1 MPNKKYGFNEMT
13 INNYCIQHLLPPI
26 FDLWPQRT
34 KRLNLDLDMNWD
46 SIKIYDEK
54 IMLDKNT
61 TIFEDMENF
70 KDKLVEGRLDNT
82 DKFAG
87 FVNGCIEKYGEDK
100 TKYYFNTLFYK
111 FFCFI

>member
-1 MPNKKYGFNEMT
+1 
-13 INNYCIQHLLPPI
+13 
-26 FDLWPQRT
+26 
-34 KRLNLDLDMNWD
+34 
-46 SIKIYDEK
+46 
-54 IMLDKNT
+54 MLDKNT